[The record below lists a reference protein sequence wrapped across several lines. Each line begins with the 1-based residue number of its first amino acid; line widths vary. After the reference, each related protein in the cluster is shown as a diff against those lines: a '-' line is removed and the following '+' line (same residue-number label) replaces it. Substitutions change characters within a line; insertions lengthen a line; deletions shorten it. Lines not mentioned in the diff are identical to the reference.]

1 MSRLLAVL
9 AVMLSLM
16 GPQNLPLWAQ
26 TAEDPPLTIA
36 EVDELAGLIEA
47 AIIAGGD
54 YAKAEQLATELRNHV
69 LRDFGAETRQAVQVE
84 FLIVLAVAGQ
94 NQQDRAESLGLQVA
108 LKAQRVLPPDD
119 PLLYRS
125 VAVFVVALR
134 ATGRSSEA
142 LGFASEALAL
152 ADGALPPGEPA
163 VAELRLLQAQLA
175 TELGDTDLAAAVYAL
190 LQDSIGDKD
199 DPQTGT
205 IRALGMIGWARLTK
219 ETEGPEAAIPQLQA
233 ALDAVD
239 RAFDGIKRPT
249 LQPLRLATE
258 GLLIESLYLTGQRDA
273 ALAIVQARL
282 PEIAAHYGTDSPF
295 WADMAFLL
303 AVILAGDDPS
313 GPHTARALELL
324 RQVVA
329 VREATLSPETLELL
343 RARVN
348 LAMLLAG
355 TGKGTEALEQISA
368 LGGAALPGGR
378 MQLTYILRLAEESGA
393 LTREAAVGAM
403 LGWLQESQ
411 DSGAAA
417 AQILLTQRL
426 AAGSGPAA
434 ELLRA
439 RTDTRARVE
448 ALQAQLAAITTL
460 PQDQRD
466 ADDVAALRSAIRAQT
481 DAAKAIRIR
490 LETEYPALAEATGHR
505 ALTLAEIRA
514 ELGPDGTLVL
524 LDVPRDAD
532 DPGLMIAISREAVDW
547 HTLPAPG
554 PEIEAAIV
562 ALRAGIDLRLGVRG
576 AAALDDAAPLPQG
589 FDLQTA
595 HWLYQ
600 QLLAPVAGVIA
611 GKGQLYLDLRGPVSA
626 LPPQLLLASPPVSQD
641 MAAADWLVRHHAVTI
656 LPAISALQRPES
668 GAPPPGTGLLA
679 FADPQFGAAPAQ
691 TDLALRGGLAPL
703 PETEAEVRAVARA
716 LNAPDSSLRLGAAAS
731 EAALKSAAL
740 GDVGLLYFA
749 THGLVSGDSVG
760 AAGLDGPALALT
772 PGGGEDGFLT
782 ASEIGDLH
790 LNARFVVLS
799 ACNTAAG
806 GEPGAEA
813 LSGLAQSFLYAG
825 ARGLLVSHW
834 PVESRSAVA
843 LMTDIFR
850 RRAATPALSAAGA
863 QQQALLAMIDHP
875 ADPRWSHPAYWAP
888 FVLVGQP
895 D

>member
-1 MSRLLAVL
+1 MNRLLAAL
-9 AVMLSLM
+9 ALILSLASSA
-16 GPQNLPLWAQ
+16 PAQ
-26 TAEDPPLTIA
+26 DSGALTVA
-36 EVDELAGLIEA
+36 EVDEVAGLVEA
-47 AIIAGGD
+47 AIVAGGD
-54 YAKAEQLATELRNHV
+54 YAQAETSARQFYDLV
-69 LRDFGAETRQAVQVE
+69 LRDFGPETRQAVQIE
-84 FLIVLAVAGQ
+84 FLLVLAAAAQ
-94 NQQDRAESLGLQVA
+94 DQQERAQALGHQLMQ
-108 LKAQRVLPPDD
+108 KAQRVLQRDD
-119 PLLYRS
+119 PLLYRCAS
-125 VAVFVVALR
+125 AFALGLR
-134 ATGRSSEA
+134 ATGRGSEA

-152 ADGALPPGEPA
+152 ADGALPPGDPA

-175 TELGDTDLAAAVYAL
+175 TEAGQTDLAVAIYGQL
-190 LQDSIGDKD
+190 DSSLRGKD
-199 DPQTGT
+199 DSQTRNL
-205 IRALGMIGWARLTK
+205 RAMGMIGWARLIRD
-219 ETEGPEAAIPQLQA
+219 TEGAAAAIPALRAALQ
-233 ALDAVD
+233 ALDAS
-239 RAFDGIKRPT
+239 FSTLPRPT
-249 LQPLRLATE
+249 LQPVRLTTE
-258 GLLIESLYLTGQRDA
+258 GMLVEALHLTGQDGE
-273 ALAIVQARL
+273 ALALLDRRL
-282 PEIAAHYGTDSPF
+282 AEIAAHYGTDSPF
-295 WADMAFLL
+295 WADMAFLQ
-303 AVILAGDDPS
+303 AIILAGDDPA
-313 GPHTARALELL
+313 GPETARALGLL

-329 VREATLSPETLELL
+329 VREATLSPETLDLL

-355 TGKGTEALEQISA
+355 TGKGAEALEQIRA
-368 LGGAALPGGR
+368 LGGAPLPGGR

-434 ELLRA
+434 DLLRA
-439 RTDTRARVE
+439 RTDTRARLDG
-448 ALQAQLAAITTL
+448 LQAQLAALTTL

-466 ADDVAALRSAIRAQT
+466 PEQVAALRDAIRTQT
-481 DAAKAIRIR
+481 EAATAIRTR
-490 LETEYPALAEATGHR
+490 LETEHPALAEATGHR

-514 ELGPDGTLVL
+514 GLGPEGALVL
-524 LDVPRDAD
+524 LDVPRDPE
-532 DPGLMIAISREAVDW
+532 DPGLIIAISREAVDW
-547 HTLPAPG
+547 HTLPTPG
-554 PEIEAAIV
+554 PEIEAAII

-576 AAALDDAAPLPQG
+576 AAPLDDAAPQPQG

-600 QLLAPVAGVIA
+600 QLLTPVAGVIA
-611 GKGQLYLDLRGPVSA
+611 GKGQLYFDLRGPISA
-626 LPPQLLLASPPVSQD
+626 LPPQLLLASPPVSPD

-656 LPAISALQRPES
+656 LPAISALQHPET

-679 FADPQFGAAPAQ
+679 FADPQFGTTPAQ
-691 TDLALRGGLAPL
+691 TQLALRGGLAPL
-703 PETEAEVRAVARA
+703 PETEGEVRAVAQA
-716 LNAPDSSLRLGAAAS
+716 LDAPDSSLRLGAGAS
-731 EAALKSAAL
+731 EAALKAAAL

-760 AAGLDGPALALT
+760 AAALEEPALALT

-806 GEPGAEA
+806 GAPGAEA

-850 RRAATPALSAAGA
+850 RRAAAPALSAAEA
-863 QQQALLAMIDHP
+863 QQQAILAMIDHP